1 MEVIEGIITCTK
13 NTSNKK
19 YVFVGIKDKKLILRE
34 LSNTHDLKNGDYVS
48 INEKYE
54 IIKKITSDKKTEEKL
69 LDIYSIAE
77 KILDHKKEYT
87 TSIKEIKKILSSMSQ
102 SFLNSSKLLIKKLIT
117 GSPIIVRFHNDAD
130 GSSGAYALF
139 LAINELIKLF
149 DIQYKPHIIWSMQKT
164 VSYGIEDSMADLYI
178 TSQYSSLEKPL
189 LLITDFGTSKQS
201 NGGVEKVL
209 EKFDIIWLEHHPIE
223 EGFNYKKISNYIN
236 PWLFGGDS
244 NITAGFL
251 SCIFAYYLSGLELAE
266 LENASM
272 IGDYSL
278 YADLKKSGAELSA
291 FLDMVTSDPRIIS
304 SVSNNLTPAEIAAV
318 LNDKERYASLLSSA
332 KIKMEESIHAAMDK
346 IRQYKSKTLLI
357 YVSDFSLSRNR
368 ESRYPLPG
376 RFSSKLLDYL
386 SSKNTLPCVLIL
398 YFGFYIS
405 IRVDKKIA
413 EKLDILKIITTIK
426 SEHEDDVEAGGGHI
440 SAASMKV
447 SEGADKKEYIK
458 LIVNM
463 IKEKDNGEAQNSS

>member
-1 MEVIEGIITCTK
+1 MEGIITCTK
-13 NTSNKK
+13 NTITKK
-19 YVFVGIKDKKLILRE
+19 YVFVGINDKKLILRE
-34 LSNTHDLKNGDYVS
+34 LSNTCDLKTGDYVS

-54 IIKKITSDKKTEEKL
+54 IIKKITFDKTSEEKL

-77 KILDHKKEYT
+77 RISGHKKEYNP
-87 TSIKEIKKILSSMSQ
+87 SIKEAKKILSSMHQ

-117 GSPIIVRFHNDAD
+117 ASPIIVRFHNDAD
-130 GSSGAYALF
+130 GSSGAYALY
-139 LAINELIKLF
+139 LAMNELIKLF
-149 DIQYKPHIIWSMQKT
+149 DVQYKPHITWTMQKT
-164 VSYGIEDSMADLYI
+164 VSYGIEDALDDSHMA
-178 TSQYSSLEKPL
+178 SQYTSIEKPL

-201 NGGVEKVL
+201 NAGVEKAL
-209 EKFDIIWLEHHPIE
+209 EKLDIIWLEHHPIE
-223 EGFNYKKISNYIN
+223 EGFNYKKINNYIN

-251 SCIFAYYLSGLELAE
+251 SCVFAYYLSGLELNE

-272 IGDYSL
+272 IGDYST
-278 YADLKKSGAELSA
+278 YADFKKPGVELSA

-304 SVSNNLTPAEIAAV
+304 SVSNNLTPVEIASV

-332 KIKMEESIHAAMDK
+332 KIKMEESIHAAMGK
-346 IRQYKSKTLLI
+346 IRQYRSKTLLI

-398 YFGFYIS
+398 HFGFYIS
-405 IRVDKKIA
+405 IRIDKKIA
-413 EKLDILKIITTIK
+413 EKLDILNIINTLK

-440 SAASMKV
+440 SAASIKV

-458 LIVNM
+458 LIINM
-463 IKEKDNGEAQNSS
+463 IKEKDNIEADVGS

>member
-1 MEVIEGIITCTK
+1 MEGIITCTK
-13 NTSNKK
+13 NTSTKK
-19 YVFVGIKDKKLILRE
+19 YVFVGIKDKQLMSIE
-34 LSNTHDLKNGDYVS
+34 FPNTHDLKTGDYVF

-54 IIKKITSDKKTEEKL
+54 ITKKITSDKISEERL
-69 LDIYSIAE
+69 IDIYSIAE
-77 KILDHKKEYT
+77 KIYDHKKEYAS
-87 TSIKEIKKILSSMSQ
+87 SIKDIKKILSSMSQ
-102 SFLNSSKLLIKKLIT
+102 GFLNSSKLLIRKLIT
-117 GSPIIVRFHNDAD
+117 GSPIIIRFHNDAD
-130 GSSGAYALF
+130 GSSGAYALY

-164 VSYGIEDSMADLYI
+164 VSYGIEDSLADSYSA
-178 TSQYSSLEKPL
+178 SQYSSIEKPL

-201 NGGVEKVL
+201 NAGVENVL
-209 EKFDIIWLEHHPIE
+209 ERFDIIWLEHHPIE
-223 EGFNYKKISNYIN
+223 EGFNYKKIINYMN

-251 SCIFAYYLSGLELAE
+251 SCVFAYYLSGLELNE

-272 IGDYSL
+272 IGDYSI
-278 YADLKKSGAELSA
+278 YADLKKPGVELSA

-304 SVSNNLTPAEIAAV
+304 SVSNNLTPAEIASV
-318 LNDKERYASLLSSA
+318 LNDKKRYASLLSSA
-332 KIKMEESIHAAMDK
+332 KIKMEESIYAAMDK

-376 RFSSKLLDYL
+376 RFSSKLLDHL

-398 YFGFYIS
+398 HFGFYIS

-426 SEHEDDVEAGGGHI
+426 SEHDDDIEAGGGHI
-440 SAASMKV
+440 SAASIKV

-463 IKEKDNGEAQNSS
+463 IKEKDNFEADADM